1 MSRKFLTPIDLSN
14 LELQNFRVQNL
25 SSDPSI
31 SSQKGRMYFD
41 STNNVLKV
49 SLDGSTFATL
59 STGGGSFTLGS
70 TSISLGSTTTTV
82 GGLTLN
88 ASSVWNGST
97 IGVGYGGTGST
108 TGSITGT
115 GALTFTAASGNNNV
129 NLVPT
134 GTGSVDVASKKITN
148 LADPTLDTDAAT
160 KKYVDDSVQG
170 LNIHDAVVVAS
181 TANIS
186 GTYTAGSTGA
196 DGGTGVGAKF
206 VFTAATID
214 GYTLVANDRVLL
226 KDQATQTQN
235 GIYVVTTVS
244 SNITLTRA
252 SDADN
257 SIAKEVTAGDFVY
270 VSGPA
275 SGGTNK
281 GKSFVQTTTGTAT
294 GGGVKIGTDI
304 IVYAQFGAAGTV
316 PYATTTTAGIA
327 SFNSTSFS
335 VDTAGVVT
343 LATGAAKANGAATK
357 SANTITGN
365 GSTTAFSINHTLGQW
380 VHAQLFDSSG
390 YLVEVDVQ
398 NTATGSGT
406 TIFTFTTAPTN
417 GTVYNYV
424 IIG

>member
-70 TSISLGSTTTTV
+70 TSISLGGTTTTV

-148 LADPTLDTDAAT
+148 LATPTLDTDAAT

-181 TANIS
+181 TTNIS

-196 DGGTGVGAKF
+196 DGGTGVGATF
-206 VFTAATID
+206 VFTAAQID
-214 GYTLVANDRVLL
+214 GYTLVADDRVLL
-226 KDQATQTQN
+226 KDQTTQTQN

-252 SDADN
+252 VDANN
-257 SIAKEVTAGDFVY
+257 SIAKEITAGDFVY

-275 SGGTNK
+275 TGGTNK

-294 GGGVKIGTDI
+294 GGGVKIGTDN
-304 IVYAQFGAAGTV
+304 IVYNQFGAAGTV

-335 VDTAGVVT
+335 VDSVGAVS

-357 SANTITGN
+357 VTGAGAASV
-365 GSTTAFSINHTLGQW
+365 GSTIVVNHGLGTW
-380 VHAQLFDSSG
+380 VTAQLFETSG
-390 YLVEVDVQ
+390 GAQVEVDVT
-398 NTATGSGT
+398 NTSTSGGT
-406 TIFTFTTAPTN
+406 TTFSFASSVADRSAYT
-417 GTVYNYV
+417 YV

>member
-70 TSISLGSTTTTV
+70 TSITLGSTTTTV
-82 GGLTLN
+82 SGLTLGS
-88 ASSVWNGST
+88 SSVWNGSAV
-97 IGVGYGGTGST
+97 GVAYGGTGTS

-115 GALTFTAASGNNNV
+115 GALTFTAAAGNNNV

-148 LADPTLDTDAAT
+148 LAAPTLDTDAAT
-160 KKYVDDSVQG
+160 KKYVDDSIQG
-170 LNIHDAVVVAS
+170 LNVHDAVAVAT

-196 DGGTGVGAKF
+196 DGGTGVGATF
-206 VFTAATID
+206 VFTVATID
-214 GYTLVANDRVLL
+214 GYTLVVDDRVLL
-226 KDQATQTQN
+226 KDQTTQTQN
-235 GIYVVTTVS
+235 GIYYVKTISGGNVT
-244 SNITLTRA
+244 LERA
-252 SDADN
+252 ADANN

-270 VSGPA
+270 VAGPA

-281 GKSFVQTTTGTAT
+281 GKSFVQQTLGTAT
-294 GGGVKIGTDI
+294 GGGIKIGTDN

-327 SFNSTSFS
+327 SFSSTYFN
-335 VDTAGVVT
+335 VDGVGAVT
-343 LATGAAKANGAATK
+343 LASTYSKKVTGTTPAVTGTTH
-357 SANTITGN
+357 SITHTLGRFVHCQIFDTTS
-365 GSTTAFSINHTLGQW
+365 GLQVEADVTCVDSTTLKIDFAVSTTAGAYT
-380 VHAQLFDSSG
+380 
-390 YLVEVDVQ
+390 
-398 NTATGSGT
+398 
-406 TIFTFTTAPTN
+406 
-417 GTVYNYV
+417 YV